1 MPFCRE
7 CGGQVETTWKF
18 CPHCN
23 SSLQTASVSVQDGV
37 IAGDVTIT
45 QNQIDTSGIKLECPT
60 CKVEGNIKLHLCKLV
75 GCESKACEECISKN
89 SGFCSR
95 KCSQTNHDI
104 EWERARP
111 EREAKKDAERRAE
124 REKQA
129 KRERFA
135 KNEEIVKEKR
145 EKRLPYVYLLFWLGL
160 TIVIFSG
167 VKLYGALED
176 IQCNDGEWISNI
188 QILDGVE
195 DCNDGSDEIDNLQN
209 RDIKES
215 LDSNNYWEWS
225 LIFGLLAIGVSFWN
239 ILLYVFDEISLFHD
253 YDN

>member
-23 SSLQTASVSVQDGV
+23 SSQQTASVSVQDGV

-95 KCSQTNHDI
+95 NCSQTNHDI

-124 REKQA
+124 ELKAEEMEKWKKEREIL
-129 KRERFA
+129 
-135 KNEEIVKEKR
+135 NEKR
-145 EKRLPYVYLLFWLGL
+145 EKRLPYVYLFFWLGL
-160 TIVIFSG
+160 TLVVFSFFMINE
-167 VKLYGALED
+167 ALE
-176 IQCNDGEWISNI
+176 IQCNDGEWISNT

-209 RDIKES
+209 QDIKES
-215 LDSNNYWEWS
+215 PDNIDADFWAWS
-225 LIFGLLAIGVSFWN
+225 AIFALLVIAVSVWN
-239 ILLYVFDEISLFHD
+239 ILLFITDSP
-253 YDN
+253 